1 MAWHFAMIMHLE
13 KRKKEREGREVEK
26 EKEDGLP
33 DATHQWRSLGG
44 STKSQDWVTHL

>member
-1 MAWHFAMIMHLE
+1 MGIQNGLAFCNDNALGKE
-13 KRKKEREGREVEK
+13 KEREGREVEK

-44 STKSQDWVTHL
+44 STKS